1 MQSLLHSLLPAIK
14 LAVGSALAEQNKAKD
29 GMELGGLYRLKL
41 VKQQGSGDDI
51 KYNELIKDMKFTD
64 LEFLNLQE
72 RQDMKL
78 LTGGDLDGDGNATQT
93 ARAGLLSRH
102 TYAFGLVDRS
112 TNDTNAVAPLAT
124 LLNAPAVALT
134 VNATR
139 DPAGHISLSVGASGG
154 AAHFVKL
161 SLRDAD
167 GQQLPFVSFSSNL
180 QTLLDDETMAA
191 TAIPRR
197 LDAAPATCAVGSGCV
212 ACAEAWNARLVCNCV

>member
-1 MQSLLHSLLPAIK
+1 MTTH
-14 LAVGSALAEQNKAKD
+14 
-29 GMELGGLYRLKL
+29 RLKTL
-41 VKQQGSGDDI
+41 
-51 KYNELIKDMKFTD
+51 
-64 LEFLNLQE
+64 
-72 RQDMKL
+72 
-78 LTGGDLDGDGNATQT
+78 A
-93 ARAGLLSRH
+93 LS
-102 TYAFGLVDRS
+102 AS
-112 TNDTNAVAPLAT
+112 LA
-124 LLNAPAVALT
+124 
-134 VNATR
+134 
-139 DPAGHISLSVGASGG
+139 IGASGG